1 MIFLIVGFIALV
13 VLIVLFLLP
22 KGRYLLIIPPA
33 VYVAIVLTG
42 ALSKSNDPMYDVW
55 EFKFALSQFIAIPL
69 FIFTGLVVLVRLYW
83 RKKAVV

>member
-42 ALSKSNDPMYDVW
+42 VLPKSNDPMMMCGNSNLLSLNSLPSPCLSSRVW
-55 EFKFALSQFIAIPL
+55 L
-69 FIFTGLVVLVRLYW
+69 FW
-83 RKKAVV
+83 

>member
-1 MIFLIVGFIALV
+1 MIFLILGLIALV

-42 ALSKSNDPMYDVW
+42 VLPKSNDPMYDV
-55 EFKFALSQFIAIPL
+55 
-69 FIFTGLVVLVRLYW
+69 
-83 RKKAVV
+83 